1 MRREVAEIL
10 RENGLTYMRDGREV
24 FTHIEEVEDGKR
36 VVTRPDVPLALTIE
50 EGYEDLGVR
59 QLVDPE
65 GNKQEGFKRPKGKA
79 LGMQIC
85 DCFPSCGGIKGLID
99 TRIAEMKHRVYIGI
113 LLSVCKHYIRTDNK
127 ICIGVEWMG
136 NFCYVKGWLMVD

>member
-1 MRREVAEIL
+1 MKRRVVEIL
-10 RENGLTYMRDGREV
+10 RENGLTYMREGKEV
-24 FTHIEEVEDGKR
+24 FTHIEEKDGMR
-36 VVTRPDVPLALTIE
+36 YVTRPEVPLTLEIE

-59 QLVDPE
+59 QLIDPE
-65 GNKQEGFKRPKGKA
+65 GNEHEGFKRPKGLA

-85 DCFPSCGGIKGLID
+85 DTIQEGGRFGRID
-99 TRIAEMKHRVYIGI
+99 ERITEMKQRVYIGI
-113 LLSVCKHYIRTDNK
+113 LLSVCKHHIKTDNK

>member
-1 MRREVAEIL
+1 MKRRVVEIL
-10 RENGLTYMRDGREV
+10 RENHLTYMREGKEV
-24 FTHIEEVEDGKR
+24 YTYIEEKDGMR
-36 VVTRPDVPLALTIE
+36 YVTRPEVPLMLEIE

-65 GNKQEGFKRPKGKA
+65 GNEQEGFKRPKGKA

-85 DCFPSCGGIKGLID
+85 DAILQRIGRVD
-99 TRIAEMKHRVYIGI
+99 ERIAEMKQRVYIGI
-113 LLSVCKHYIRTDNK
+113 LLSVCKHHIKTDNK